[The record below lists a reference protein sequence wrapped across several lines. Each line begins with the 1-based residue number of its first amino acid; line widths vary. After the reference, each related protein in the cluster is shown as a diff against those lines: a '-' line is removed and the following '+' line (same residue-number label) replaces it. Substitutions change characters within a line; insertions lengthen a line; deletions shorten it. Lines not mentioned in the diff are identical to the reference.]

1 MEKDRVV
8 DTLYFGTFAK
18 AATVYGDSSKTGF
31 VYCPGPKAVLKLI
44 ENDENL
50 ADLSQPLLE
59 EKLTT
64 LSTAIL
70 AEHCGT
76 NTETIN

>member
-18 AATVYGDSSKTGF
+18 ASSVFGDSYKTGY

-50 ADLSQPLLE
+50 ADLS
-59 EKLTT
+59 
-64 LSTAIL
+64 
-70 AEHCGT
+70 
-76 NTETIN
+76 

>member
-18 AATVYGDSSKTGF
+18 ASTVYADASKSGY
-31 VYCPGPKAVLKLI
+31 VYCPGPKAVLKLV

-50 ADLSQPLLE
+50 SDLS
-59 EKLTT
+59 
-64 LSTAIL
+64 
-70 AEHCGT
+70 
-76 NTETIN
+76 